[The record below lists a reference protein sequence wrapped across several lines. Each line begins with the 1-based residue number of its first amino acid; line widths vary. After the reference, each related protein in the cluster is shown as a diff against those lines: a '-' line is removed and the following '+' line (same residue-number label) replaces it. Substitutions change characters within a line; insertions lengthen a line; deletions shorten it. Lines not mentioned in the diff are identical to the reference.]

1 MEEKEILKVC
11 SELVGEITE
20 EQTMLEESF
29 YVRGD
34 QKNASEQFIGLSSLE
49 LVEFII
55 MLEEHYK
62 IAVTNEEVMKFIQM
76 RDIVEFIKK
85 ELMIKRE
92 RELEIEA
99 ASQRLFGE

>member
-34 QKNASEQFIGLSSLE
+34 QRNASEQFIGLSSLE

-55 MLEEHYK
+55 LLEEHFRVS
-62 IAVTNEEVMKFIQM
+62 ITNEEVMKFIQM
-76 RDIVEFIKK
+76 RDIVEFVKK
-85 ELMIKRE
+85 ELVLQRE

-99 ASQRLFGE
+99 AGQRLFGD